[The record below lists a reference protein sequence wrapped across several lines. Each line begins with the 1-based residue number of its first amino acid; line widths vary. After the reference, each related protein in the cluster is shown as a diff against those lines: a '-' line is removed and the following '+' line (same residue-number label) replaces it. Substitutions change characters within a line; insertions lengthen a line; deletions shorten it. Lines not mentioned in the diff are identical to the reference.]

1 MLHARALRIA
11 ETWIAATGT
20 TDEDIYSVTVTR
32 SQACPAKGGL
42 GKGLVVI
49 HIAGERFDAL
59 MASGAIG
66 DLNEVVSE
74 KGSFHRY
81 ARTPVGPDEFVGV
94 TCCGI
99 VPKVEPEAPT
109 DIPF

>member
-20 TDEDIYSVTVTR
+20 TDADILSVTVTR
-32 SQACPAKGGL
+32 NQYCSAKGGL
-42 GKGLVVI
+42 GKGMAVL
-49 HIAGERFDAL
+49 HITGERFDAL

-94 TCCGI
+94 TCCGT
-99 VPKVEPEAPT
+99 VPKAPNDT
-109 DIPF
+109 PL